1 VISWATDVVDAI
13 GVVGVALL
21 IALES
26 VFPPIPSELVLL
38 LTGFNVSTGRFDL
51 VSAVLAAT
59 VGSMLGAYVL
69 YGLGRWVGE
78 DRMERFL
85 AWSGK
90 WLGLKRADVDKAFA
104 WFARH
109 GDAAVFVGRFVPIVR
124 SLVSIP
130 AGGER
135 MNLLHFS
142 VFTFLGSLAW
152 NAVWITIGWRLGANW
167 ERAERWSE
175 LFELALVAVAA
186 VALVVWL
193 VRRRRTARSP
203 GV

>member
-1 VISWATDVVDAI
+1 VISWATDVIDAI
-13 GVVGVALL
+13 GLIGVALL

-51 VSAVLAAT
+51 LSAILAAT
-59 VGSMLGAYVL
+59 VGSLLGAYIL
-69 YGLGRWVGE
+69 YFFGRWIGE
-78 DRMERFL
+78 ERQEQFL

-109 GDAAVFVGRFVPIVR
+109 GDVAVFIGRFVPIVR

-135 MNLLHFS
+135 MNLAHFT
-142 VFTFLGSLAW
+142 VFTALGSLAW
-152 NAVWITIGWRLGANW
+152 NAIWITIGWRLGDNW

-175 LFELALVAVAA
+175 LFELALLAVMA
-186 VALVVWL
+186 VGGIVWL
-193 VRRRRTARSP
+193 VRRRQSARSE